1 MVTLLVPLQYHVSTI
16 SIQFSD
22 HVICDHVIHSYYT
35 AATASQLKATDGDDD
50 DEREEAWK
58 WAGIGT
64 IIGMCMGFGTGI
76 SFMFVWQRTM
86 KQCRENLAKRRPD
99 DVVSSKGAARGSGDN
114 KRSAATNYTA
124 IKNELPVSSEYREH
138 LNSSV
143 VNESFELT
151 GINRTESF
159 HSLSCLVTKDD

>member
-1 MVTLLVPLQYHVSTI
+1 M
-16 SIQFSD
+16 
-22 HVICDHVIHSYYT
+22 ICDHVIHSYYT
-35 AATASQLKATDGDDD
+35 TATASQLKTADDDD
-50 DEREEAWK
+50 DEKEEAWK

-64 IIGMCMGFGTGI
+64 TIGMCMGFGTGI

-86 KQCRENLAKRRPD
+86 KLCRENLVKSKPD
-99 DVVSSKGAARGSGDN
+99 DVVSSKGAAHGSGDH
-114 KRSAATNYTA
+114 KRAANYTA
-124 IKNELPVSSEYREH
+124 IKNELPMSSEYREQ

-151 GINRTESF
+151 GINRTGSF

>member
-1 MVTLLVPLQYHVSTI
+1 M
-16 SIQFSD
+16 
-22 HVICDHVIHSYYT
+22 IHSYYT
-35 AATASQLKATDGDDD
+35 ATASKLKTADDDDDD
-50 DEREEAWK
+50 DEKEKAWK

-64 IIGMCMGFGTGI
+64 TVGLCMGFGTGI
-76 SFMFVWQRTM
+76 SFIFVWQRM
-86 KQCRENLAKRRPD
+86 IKLCRENLAKGRPND
-99 DVVSSKGAARGSGDN
+99 ALSSKGAAHGSSDS

-124 IKNELPVSSEYREH
+124 IKNELPVSSEYRQY
-138 LNSSV
+138 LNSSA